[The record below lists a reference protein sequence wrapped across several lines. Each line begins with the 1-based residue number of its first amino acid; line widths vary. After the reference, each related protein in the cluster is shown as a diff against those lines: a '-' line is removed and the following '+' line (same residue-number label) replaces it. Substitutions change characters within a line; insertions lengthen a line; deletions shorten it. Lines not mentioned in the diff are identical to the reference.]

1 MKRKQIKAF
10 NTLLGLLEDED
21 FRDNLK
27 GIKLREHILNRF
39 IITSKEDTP
48 YHIIEIPISDAD
60 MDHLKYG
67 NRHDWTFTSDT
78 GLDID
83 VIITKER

>member
-10 NTLLGLLEDED
+10 NTLLGLLEDEY

-39 IITSKEDTP
+39 TIISKENTP
-48 YHIIEIPISDAD
+48 SHEIKISMSDSD
-60 MDHLKYG
+60 LHDL
-67 NRHDWTFTSDT
+67 NCNQSFDWTFTSDT
-78 GLDID
+78 GLEID
-83 VIITKER
+83 VIITKE